1 MEQKSNSRTDVIMA
15 GLGGQGVLMAG
26 QLLSWAALKEYRHVS
41 WLPSYA
47 VEKRGG
53 LCECTVIF
61 SNEEI
66 ASPLIDQA
74 QIVVVFDGSQ
84 LTTFEPRVLPGGMI
98 LAEKTGL
105 QDKQERKDYE
115 LVKVPGLETAVSMG
129 GGQIN
134 NLILLGTYVGI
145 TKAVPPELIEAEL
158 ESKFGAKK
166 AVLERNKKA
175 FERGLELGY
184 TLKT

>member
-1 MEQKSNSRTDVIMA
+1 MEQKSNSKIDVIMA

-74 QIVVVFDGSQ
+74 QTVVVFDGSQ

-105 QDKQERKDYE
+105 PDDQKSKDYK
-115 LVKVPGLETAVSMG
+115 LVEVPGLETAVSMG
-129 GGQIN
+129 GSQVN

-145 TKAVPPELIEAEL
+145 TKAISPDLIQAEL
-158 ESKFGAKK
+158 ENKFGKK
-166 AVLERNKKA
+166 EAILEQNQKA
-175 FERGLELGY
+175 FARGIELGQA
-184 TLKT
+184 LKK